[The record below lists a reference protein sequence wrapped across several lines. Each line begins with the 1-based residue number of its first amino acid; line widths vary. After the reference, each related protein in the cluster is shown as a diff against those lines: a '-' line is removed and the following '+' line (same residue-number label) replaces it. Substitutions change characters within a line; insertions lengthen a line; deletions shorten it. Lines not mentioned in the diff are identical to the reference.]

1 MLTFHPSLGDA
12 GGGVVPAGA
21 VWIDLLNPE
30 PAEIQL
36 VEGHAGLD
44 VQALEELRRID
55 RSSQMMADGQMLRLS
70 APVVANADTDHPS
83 LSYIG
88 MILTPKFLIT
98 TRFEPL
104 KVFETTAAR
113 TCSGETAPPSTE
125 VFLVLLEALIDRES
139 DLLEMAREYLDKIS
153 HQVFRAKAD
162 GVKTAIRSGGVLRD
176 TLQKLGRIGDR
187 VSMIRESLMSVGRIA
202 PFAREMGKDWID
214 PDRQTRLTA
223 IAADVDSLN
232 LFVEHLFGKVQ
243 FLLDAVV
250 GLISIEQNDIFKVL
264 TIWSVVGIAPTLVA
278 GVYGMNFQN
287 MPEYHWKYGYQYGL
301 GLLAVTTLLPL
312 IWFKWRKWF

>member
-1 MLTFHPSLGDA
+1 MLTFHPSPGGDT
-12 GGGVVPAGA
+12 GSVPAGA

-30 PAEIQL
+30 PSEIAL
-36 VEGHAGLD
+36 VEGHTGLKIPEM
-44 VQALEELRRID
+44 AELRRID
-55 RSSQMMADGQMLRLS
+55 RSSQMIAEGQMLRLS
-70 APVVANADTDHPS
+70 APVVANSDTDHPS
-83 LSYIG
+83 LSYMG
-88 MILTPKFLIT
+88 MILTPKFLVT
-98 TRFEPL
+98 TRFEAL
-104 KVFETTAAR
+104 KVFETTAER
-113 TCSGETAPPSTE
+113 TCGGETAPSSTE

-139 DLLEMAREYLDKIS
+139 DLLEIAREYLDDVS
-153 HQVFRAKAD
+153 HLVFRTKAE
-162 GVKTAIRSGGVLRD
+162 GVKTAIRSSGVLRD

-214 PDRQTRLTA
+214 ADRQARLTA

-250 GLISIEQNDIFKVL
+250 GLIGIEQNDIFKVL

-278 GVYGMNFQN
+278 GIYGMNFQN

-301 GLLAVTTLLPL
+301 GVLLLTTIIPL

>member
-1 MLTFHPSLGDA
+1 MLTFHPSLGGEA
-12 GGGVVPAGA
+12 GAVPDGA

-30 PAEIQL
+30 PAEIAL
-36 VEGHAGLD
+36 VEGHTGLN
-44 VQALEELRRID
+44 VQVLEELRRID

-70 APVVANADTDHPS
+70 APVVANSDTDHPS

-113 TCSGETAPPSTE
+113 TCSGQVAPPSTE

-162 GVKTAIRSGGVLRD
+162 GVKTAIRSSGALRE

-202 PFAREMGKDWID
+202 PFAREMGKDWIE
-214 PDRQTRLTA
+214 PERQTRLTA

-250 GLISIEQNDIFKVL
+250 GLIGIEQNDIFKVL
-264 TIWSVVGIAPTLVA
+264 TVFSVVGIFPTLVA
-278 GVYGMNFQN
+278 GWYGMNFHN
-287 MPEYHWKYGYQYGL
+287 MPEYNWAFGYQYGL
-301 GLLAVTTLLPL
+301 ALILLVTILPL
-312 IWFKWRKWF
+312 AWFKWRGWL